1 MRAVHLVHTDSCTLS
16 RFFSNMWFAIFLA
29 FSFRLLLSTFSPFFS
44 FCPSFSFFPFFPLFC
59 SFSSLPS
66 FPSFSSFS
74 SFSSSFASSFSSFS
88 FSSFCS
94 FSSVSCVSCVSYLR
108 CFFFCLTFLLPALSS
123 LVFSVTFAVTLASFR
138 PGLVSLLLL
147 PSSFFPTPLWG
158 IILHTLQFPL
168 IPLTLLETSSAAIL
182 SLTCHGTASAHCN
195 QGNPKLAAASKAWLG
210 PWRGERKGRSPE
222 KNVSEESL
230 MNEILNSLI
239 LLLHVGWCFCSCLVR
254 KWMRIHFCK
263 GHLKVAI
270 LLSNFELAPKLSQ
283 NLCQPLPIREVLARV
298 NKCQQYSL
306 RIPPPPQSFLSSP
319 RLEFF
324 SMSLRDI
331 LLPFTLRTSVSAGI

>member
-1 MRAVHLVHTDSCTLS
+1 MRAVRLVHTDSCTLS

-44 FCPSFSFFPFFPLFC
+44 FCPSFSFFLFFPLFC

-74 SFSSSFASSFSSFS
+74 SFSSFASSFSSFS
-88 FSSFCS
+88 S

-123 LVFSVTFAVTLASFR
+123 LVFSVTFAMTFASFR

-158 IILHTLQFPL
+158 IILTLQFPL

-182 SLTCHGTASAHCN
+182 LTCHGASLQPRKSKVCSKQSLTRPLARGKKRSITWKERFWRISDEWNIIKSYIKSWTLWFFCFMSADASAAALSGSGCASTFARATLKSPSCSLTLNWRPSFRKISASPCPSGKSSPESTNVNSTAS
-195 QGNPKLAAASKAWLG
+195 GY
-210 PWRGERKGRSPE
+210 
-222 KNVSEESL
+222 
-230 MNEILNSLI
+230 
-239 LLLHVGWCFCSCLVR
+239 LLHPNPSW
-254 KWMRIHFCK
+254 
-263 GHLKVAI
+263 
-270 LLSNFELAPKLSQ
+270 APQ
-283 NLCQPLPIREVLARV
+283 
-298 NKCQQYSL
+298 
-306 RIPPPPQSFLSSP
+306 
-319 RLEFF
+319 
-324 SMSLRDI
+324 
-331 LLPFTLRTSVSAGI
+331 G